1 MLGAIKLLTIGGLL
15 GLFSAVPTSTNYT
28 LKSYDFGTGGGSA
41 SSTTYSLNGVSGTQT
56 GSAQTSTTYANDS
69 SLVPTQNANVPP
81 APALSNPSNY
91 YNQLKLIVA
100 TGSNPTDAK
109 YLIAISSDGFATTKY
124 VQTDN
129 SIGTSLSISNYQ
141 TYASWR
147 GASGFLILGLNP
159 STTYQV
165 KLKAMQGNFS
175 ESAFGPTASAATVA
189 TSLSFSVATTLTA
202 TPPFPVGFS
211 SLSAGSVFSG
221 DADASLTIS
230 SNATSGGAV
239 YIVSKNG
246 ALTSSLAGSSIASAS
261 ADLSAVAK
269 GYGAQVIAT
278 GQTSGGPL
286 ASQAPFNGA
295 SNNVGALT
303 TALQNILSSS
313 APITNGTATVR
324 LKAKSDAVTPSST
337 DYSDTV
343 TFVAAMI
350 F

>member
-1 MLGAIKLLTIGGLL
+1 MLGAIKLLTLGGLL

-56 GSAQTSTTYANDS
+56 GSAQTSTTYANGS
-69 SLVPTQNANVPP
+69 GVVPTQNANVPP
-81 APALSNPSNY
+81 APALTNPSSY

-109 YLIAISSDGFATTKY
+109 YLIAISSDSFATTQY

-129 SIGTSLSISNYQ
+129 SIGTSLSISNFQ
-141 TYASWR
+141 TYSTWG
-147 GASGFLILGLNP
+147 GASGFLILGLSP

-165 KLKAMQGNFS
+165 KIKAIQGNFT

-211 SLSAGSVFSG
+211 SLAAGSVFNG

-230 SNATSGGAV
+230 SNATSGGVV
-239 YIVSKNG
+239 YIKSKNG
-246 ALTSSLAGSSIASAS
+246 ALSSALAGSSIASAS
-261 ADLSAVAK
+261 ADLSAAAK

-286 ASQAPFNGA
+286 NSQAPFNGA
-295 SNNVGALT
+295 TNNVGALT

-324 LKAKSDAVTPSST
+324 LKAKADAVTPSST
-337 DYSDTV
+337 DYGDTI
-343 TFVAAMI
+343 TFVAAMT